1 MNFNKIIENIN
12 DKHDEER
19 EKLNCLIEKLNLN
32 VLDLEEEKNK
42 IEVDYEIERKRMLA
56 KMEFLENNKQKYKAD
71 YEDMMNK
78 F

>member
-1 MNFNKIIENIN
+1 M
-12 DKHDEER
+12 
-19 EKLNCLIEKLNLN
+19 
-32 VLDLEEEKNK
+32 DLEQEKNK
-42 IEVDYEIERKRMLA
+42 IEVDYEIEKKRMMA